1 MCVCIRI
8 HIYIYKYSRRGKKRN
23 TSPKRATYGNFA
35 IIRRTKLT
43 IHSGVPCST
52 CATYALLPLS
62 FSIFHTSL
70 RLPSSAVTRCHQS
83 SPSPPALFFHYSLI
97 VRPRKHGTTTRNRN
111 FLDSCLS
118 IGLMP
123 LSSLFQRS
131 VIVG

>member
-1 MCVCIRI
+1 MRVYVY
-8 HIYIYKYSRRGKKRN
+8 IYINIRGGEKRRN

-62 FSIFHTSL
+62 FSIFHTLSVSL
-70 RLPSSAVTRCHQS
+70 PRLSPAVISLPLPPS
-83 SPSPPALFFHYSLI
+83 PALFFHYSLI

>member
-1 MCVCIRI
+1 MCIRI

-62 FSIFHTSL
+62 FSIFHTLSVSL
-70 RLPSSAVTRCHQS
+70 PRLSPAVISLPLPPS
-83 SPSPPALFFHYSLI
+83 PALFFHYSLI